1 MATLWQKISSRPW
14 LASGSLLLLAVIGW
28 ALFGRS
34 GDSAPEAVT
43 AMRGR
48 ITEEVSLTG
57 KTKPAREANLAF
69 EKGGKVS
76 RVLVKI
82 GDQVAPGQTLVQ
94 LDANELSAQLR
105 QAQANILREQ
115 ARLDQLLGGARSEDI
130 EIKRTELEKANQD
143 LQNDIASMIDVLQDA
158 YAKADDAIRK
168 QIDDLFIND
177 DQLNPQL
184 SFTTTN
190 SQNQLDAES
199 GRAKA
204 GQSLQFW
211 KVSLD
216 RLSENQGQNTILAAA
231 VDAKAHLAQMRNL
244 LTVLMDTTQ
253 NAVSI
258 SAATQNT
265 YKTYITSARTS
276 VNAAITAITNQEQL
290 IASQKLVIQRV
301 ENELSL
307 KLAGSAPEEIQAQRA
322 QVRQAEASAAA
333 ISAQLSKATLTS
345 SIRGTISKLDVQPG
359 EIVSPNL
366 NIVSVISESDM
377 EIEANLPE
385 ADLSRVQIGS
395 SARVTLD
402 AYGEDVIFEAAVGAI
417 DPAETVIEGVS
428 TYKMRLQFTEPDA
441 RIKSGMTANIDIV
454 TAVRENA
461 IFVPQRSVGRK
472 EGKRYVMVYVKDQ
485 PAQERAV
492 EIGIRS
498 ADGNIEITSGLN
510 EGEVVLRSAE

>member
-1 MATLWQKISSRPW
+1 MKNIWQKITMHPW
-14 LASGSLLLLAVIGW
+14 WLLGGMALIALIGW
-28 ALFGRS
+28 GIFGRS
-34 GDSAPEAVT
+34 GETVPETVV

-48 ITEEVSLTG
+48 ISEEVSVTG

-69 EKGGKVS
+69 EKGGKVE
-76 RVLVKI
+76 RVLVEV
-82 GDQVAPGQTLVQ
+82 GGTVTPGQTLVQ
-94 LDANELSAQLR
+94 LDSNELSAQLR
-105 QAQANILREQ
+105 QARANVLREE
-115 ARLDQLLGGARSEDI
+115 ARLDQLIGGSRPEDI
-130 EIKRTELEKANQD
+130 EIKRTELEKAKQD
-143 LQNDIASMIDVLQDA
+143 FGGDLASMLDVLQDA

-168 QIDDLFIND
+168 QIDDLFVND

-190 SQNQLDAES
+190 SQTQLDAES
-199 GRAKA
+199 GRGKSSQALQTWKSNLDGLSATQGEAAILSASKNAK
-204 GQSLQFW
+204 
-211 KVSLD
+211 D
-216 RLSENQGQNTILAAA
+216 
-231 VDAKAHLAQMRNL
+231 HLTLMRNL
-244 LTVLMDTTQ
+244 LTVLMDATQ

-258 SAATQNT
+258 TATTQTT
-265 YKTYITSARTS
+265 YKTSIGSARTS
-276 VNAAITAITNQEQL
+276 INAALTAITNQEQA

-301 ENELSL
+301 GNELSL

-322 QVRQAEASAAA
+322 QVHQAEANASA
-333 ISAQLSKATLTS
+333 ISAQLAKTALLSP
-345 SIRGTISKLDVQPG
+345 IRGTISKLDVEPG

-366 NIVSVISESDM
+366 NIVSVISENDM

-385 ADLSRVQIGS
+385 ADLSRVKMGAL
-395 SARVTLD
+395 ARVTLD
-402 AYGEDVIFEAAVGAI
+402 AYGEDVLFEATVAAI

-428 TYKMRLQFTEPDA
+428 TYKMRLQFTEPDQ

-472 EGKRYVMVYVKDQ
+472 EGKRYVMIYVKDQ
-485 PAQERAV
+485 PAQERTV

-498 ADGNIEITSGLN
+498 ADGNIEVISGLN